1 MLESWSKSWFASGA
15 EESLRDNQN
24 TSPEQLRNYEKY
36 KFRLMETGGDLLYE
50 LLALAPHDHD
60 IAELCS
66 VIEAQVVQEEGTN
79 LGNRLLLNHPPRGT
93 QLTTERAI
101 YAGSMPSGDSLPLPE
116 SRWSCGTAITGLP
129 GSCKTTLAMLLNSQL
144 VFAGSLIFVWDIKR
158 TWRKLL
164 NFPLLLDKVIVLS
177 VLDFVWS
184 LLQPPPGT
192 EIREWANRFTNV
204 LAQAYGR
211 ISAQRILREVI
222 DDLLAVCPT
231 GCWPTPIMLID
242 RLKALRTK
250 SPRER
255 EYVSSMLWVITDLVK
270 HIPCFEYTSSN
281 FPKCL
286 LEPGRLVIIEDN
298 GLPVQHWNFLI
309 CMLQEWI
316 FTYRRNN
323 PDERKFDIIHVLED
337 STALLDSA
345 SDRNTPGGVSLVAQN
360 LNTSREMRIAL
371 WPICHS
377 LSQISR
383 KILPNIESFFVCS
396 LRGDDLRF
404 AQQILGIRPETA
416 EFMRVNPR
424 GTACALVPSVWPLP
438 VMVSFPPLKESLK

>member
-1 MLESWSKSWFASGA
+1 M
-15 EESLRDNQN
+15 
-24 TSPEQLRNYEKY
+24 
-36 KFRLMETGGDLLYE
+36 
-50 LLALAPHDHD
+50 
-60 IAELCS
+60 
-66 VIEAQVVQEEGTN
+66 
-79 LGNRLLLNHPPRGT
+79 
-93 QLTTERAI
+93 
-101 YAGSMPSGDSLPLPE
+101 
-116 SRWSCGTAITGLP
+116 
-129 GSCKTTLAMLLNSQL
+129 
-144 VFAGSLIFVWDIKR
+144 
-158 TWRKLL
+158 
-164 NFPLLLDKVIVLS
+164 LLDKVIVLS

-323 PDERKFDIIHVLED
+323 PDERKFDIIHVL
-337 STALLDSA
+337 A
-345 SDRNTPGGVSLVAQN
+345 
-360 LNTSREMRIAL
+360 
-371 WPICHS
+371 
-377 LSQISR
+377 
-383 KILPNIESFFVCS
+383 
-396 LRGDDLRF
+396 
-404 AQQILGIRPETA
+404 
-416 EFMRVNPR
+416 
-424 GTACALVPSVWPLP
+424 
-438 VMVSFPPLKESLK
+438 